1 MEVGQAALEYL
12 NKHSLHADCINYVIH
27 KVAVANKLKE
37 TETGNSAYNTS
48 SQWFVQGVF
57 T

>member
-37 TETGNSAYNTS
+37 AETGNSAYNTS